1 MQRMPLAVL
10 LCNLK
15 KTDGSQHYSLGE
27 LIKSKKFCFLII
39 LILIH
44 GGIYGFSDYTL
55 TNIQDYPVYEK
66 SKKTASKCK
75 NGVDKEYGGLCHT
88 KEIYKNEL
96 FYE

>member
-1 MQRMPLAVL
+1 MVHNIIRLVSL
-10 LCNLK
+10 LNQK
-15 KTDGSQHYSLGE
+15 NSV
-27 LIKSKKFCFLII
+27 FLII

-44 GGIYGFSDYTL
+44 GGNYGFSDYTL